1 MHNDIEYLKKYVFG
15 KISCILESGRNAVKS
30 MIFGF
35 VRNTQYNKNEVIDKA
50 MQGCTVGLSRMKF
63 LACNHYSPL
72 EAISILEFE
81 TENGI
86 DELFIPLATAYTQSG
101 EEAQQGEKGEVGEGR
116 PKNAD
121 NKDTS
126 KGVGDNPNSTK

>member
-1 MHNDIEYLKKYVFG
+1 MV
-15 KISCILESGRNAVKS
+15 R
-30 MIFGF
+30 F

>member
-1 MHNDIEYLKKYVFG
+1 MV
-15 KISCILESGRNAVKS
+15 R
-30 MIFGF
+30 F

-121 NKDTS
+121 LINS
-126 KGVGDNPNSTK
+126 KRKCSLENSLILTFNRFDNTELDN